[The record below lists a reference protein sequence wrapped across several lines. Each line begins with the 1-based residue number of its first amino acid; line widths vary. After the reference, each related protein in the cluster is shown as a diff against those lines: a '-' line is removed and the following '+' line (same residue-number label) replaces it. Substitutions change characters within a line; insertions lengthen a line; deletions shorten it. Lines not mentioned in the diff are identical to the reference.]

1 VGSELCLD
9 SGHLK
14 SLFLS
19 RKLPPHR
26 HKLNA
31 KTRHMC
37 SIERTTIYYIHHQ
50 YITHMVCYEN
60 ITCAPHAYS
69 IFSVLLACWTF
80 CSRSHEIPSC
90 LLEMSTF
97 GIHLT

>member
-1 VGSELCLD
+1 MSGLWPSEVPLLVTQAASTSTQALD
-9 SGHLK
+9 
-14 SLFLS
+14 
-19 RKLPPHR
+19 
-26 HKLNA
+26 A

-37 SIERTTIYYIHHQ
+37 STERTTIYYIHHQ

-60 ITCAPHAYS
+60 ITCVPHAYS

-80 CSRSHEIPSC
+80 CSRSHEILSC